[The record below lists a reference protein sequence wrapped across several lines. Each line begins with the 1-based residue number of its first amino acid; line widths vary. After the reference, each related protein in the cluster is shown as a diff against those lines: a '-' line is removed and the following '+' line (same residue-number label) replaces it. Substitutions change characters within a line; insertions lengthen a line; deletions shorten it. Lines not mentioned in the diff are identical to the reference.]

1 MTSSIASKD
10 ARALSLPRKDA
21 QHPSTPK
28 AAFYSY
34 RAMLPLHRR
43 RPRFVE
49 AEKVVYRR
57 GDGAQKTK
65 KGTRAAYPR
74 VSHVTSK
81 YAVYSQQ

>member
-1 MTSSIASKD
+1 MRYNVHDKQHSIKRRSG
-10 ARALSLPRKDA
+10 RFLPRKDA

-57 GDGAQKTK
+57 GDGAQKK
-65 KGTRAAYPR
+65 
-74 VSHVTSK
+74 
-81 YAVYSQQ
+81 